1 MKNLTKLMNTFTLWC
16 VKQKHIKIKRRY
28 ENNIYLM

>member
-1 MKNLTKLMNTFTLWC
+1 MKNLTKLMNTFTWC